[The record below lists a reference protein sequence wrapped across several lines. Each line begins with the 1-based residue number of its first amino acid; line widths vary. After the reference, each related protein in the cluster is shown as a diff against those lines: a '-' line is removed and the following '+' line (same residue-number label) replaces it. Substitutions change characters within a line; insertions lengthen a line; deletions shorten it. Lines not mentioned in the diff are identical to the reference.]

1 MLIVV
6 KVFNCIIYFKMFSSV
21 NKYNPSI
28 FEFLL
33 CLNERSIL
41 RQEYFNF
48 SLTNDFNFSM
58 LNKNNTVIQFKII
71 QSYFE
76 NR

>member
-1 MLIVV
+1 
-6 KVFNCIIYFKMFSSV
+6 MFSSV

>member
-1 MLIVV
+1 MSIVV
-6 KVFNCIIYFKMFSSV
+6 KVSNCIIYFKMFSSV

-33 CLNERSIL
+33 CLNERSRL
-41 RQEYFNF
+41 RQEFFNF

-58 LNKNNTVIQFKII
+58 LNKNPQISLYNLNYSKLC
-71 QSYFE
+71 
-76 NR
+76 

>member
-1 MLIVV
+1 
-6 KVFNCIIYFKMFSSV
+6 MFSSV

-58 LNKNNTVIQFKII
+58 LNKNKNNTVIQLKLFKAILKI
-71 QSYFE
+71 DNCFIYYV
-76 NR
+76 